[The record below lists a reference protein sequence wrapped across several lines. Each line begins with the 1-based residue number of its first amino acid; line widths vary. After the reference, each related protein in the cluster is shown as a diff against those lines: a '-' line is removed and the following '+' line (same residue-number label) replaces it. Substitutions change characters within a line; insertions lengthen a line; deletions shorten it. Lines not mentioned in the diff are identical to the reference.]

1 MPCQNNGR
9 QHEQKL
15 YSEVGFGSLNNSRN
29 IAADF
34 WNKDSVPVALQCQ
47 ISQPCKWPLK
57 RTVNNA

>member
-1 MPCQNNGR
+1 MNKNI
-9 QHEQKL
+9 

-34 WNKDSVPVALQCQ
+34 WNKDIVPVALQCQ